1 MWNNKVKKYQKS
13 IITILK
19 KYWQCIKKVVT
30 SLIEGGRKMIHIKI
44 DEHLKQELE
53 SEAKLK
59 GLSLNAYIRMLL
71 IERKK

>member
-1 MWNNKVKKYQKS
+1 MWNNKIKKYQNG
-13 IITILK
+13 IIIMFK
-19 KYWQCIKKVVT
+19 KYWQYIKKVVI
-30 SLIEGGRKMIHIKI
+30 SLIEGGRKMIQIKI

-53 SEAKLK
+53 SEAKAK